1 MTQPEISSSMFFN
14 LTLDRFQHYKKMMQ
28 TKNTADSENAILSD
42 DEDVIY
48 LFLVTTTA

>member
-1 MTQPEISSSMFFN
+1 MFLN

-28 TKNTADSENAILSD
+28 TKNTSDSENAILSD
-42 DEDVIY
+42 DVIY